1 MNETFAVTPLSSALG
16 AQIHG
21 IDAAAIDD
29 AGFERVRAAWLEH
42 LVLLFRNQRLDDRA
56 LVDFTSRFGE
66 LEEAPLFGGR
76 RYVEEHPE
84 VMIISNV
91 AVDGREIGSL
101 GNAEAFW
108 HTDLNF
114 VEEPPAASCLF
125 AHEVPPTGGDTG
137 FANMYSAFE
146 ALPEDVAARIAGH
159 RIRHD
164 ARFNSAGYLREVR
177 VPDTLHPIV
186 RRHPETLRNALYLGR
201 RAHARIEDM
210 AVDESDA
217 LLDTLWAHATSDA
230 FTWHHQWR
238 AGDLLIWD
246 NRCTLHRRDSF
257 DASQRR
263 VMHRTQTRG
272 SRPVQGG

>member
-137 FANMYSAFE
+137 FANMYAAFE
-146 ALPEDVAARIAGH
+146 ALPQDVAARIAGR

>member
-42 LVLLFRNQRLDDRA
+42 LVLLFRNQHLDDRA
-56 LVDFTSRFGE
+56 LVDFTTRFGE

-137 FANMYSAFE
+137 FANMYAAFE
-146 ALPEDVAARIAGH
+146 ALPEDVAARIAGR

-210 AVDESDA
+210 AVDESDV

>member
-1 MNETFAVTPLSSALG
+1 MNETFAVTPLSSTLG

-137 FANMYSAFE
+137 FANMYAAFE
-146 ALPEDVAARIAGH
+146 ALPQDVAARIAGR

>member
-1 MNETFAVTPLSSALG
+1 MNETVAVTPLSSALG

-137 FANMYSAFE
+137 FANMYAAFE
-146 ALPEDVAARIAGH
+146 ALPQDVAARIAGR

-217 LLDTLWAHATSDA
+217 LLDTLWAHASSDA

>member
-29 AGFERVRAAWLEH
+29 AGFERVRTAWLEH

-146 ALPEDVAARIAGH
+146 ALPEDVAARIAGR

>member
-56 LVDFTSRFGE
+56 LVEFTSRFGE

-137 FANMYSAFE
+137 FANMYAAFE
-146 ALPEDVAARIAGH
+146 ALPQDVAARIAGR

>member
-1 MNETFAVTPLSSALG
+1 MNETFAVTPLSPALG

-21 IDAAAIDD
+21 VDAAAIDD

-56 LVDFTSRFGE
+56 LVEFTSRFGE

-137 FANMYSAFE
+137 FANMYAAFE
-146 ALPEDVAARIAGH
+146 ALPQDVAARIAER

>member
-1 MNETFAVTPLSSALG
+1 MNETVAVTPLSSALG

-137 FANMYSAFE
+137 FANMYAAFE
-146 ALPEDVAARIAGH
+146 ALPQDVAARIAGR